1 MTISD
6 IELLRSEELRR
17 AIDENIERDATA
29 IALDKRVP
37 HASLVA
43 TEVKYLQR
51 ARRKL
56 PRLYE
61 ARCIIPPRAFE
72 QSSSEEAAM
81 RKALSGKRLLD
92 LTCGLGIDVI
102 AQAAHFESVVAL
114 ERDPVLAEVVRHN
127 LRLLGIDN
135 VEVVTASAEEYVASC
150 NDHFDWVFA
159 DPDRRS
165 ADGKKMVCMEDCSPN
180 ILALMPRLEKIA
192 SRVALKLSPLF
203 DCDEAF
209 RLFGPAEVEVVSI
222 GGECK
227 ELNIYTHAEHNVLH
241 IAASGFESLCFAPE
255 DMSAAPCSESF
266 ESGAWRYLI
275 IPDVALQK
283 GRVAIAAL
291 RPYASMW
298 SNNGYGFSLVP
309 PAKELPCRTYEITA
323 IEPYRPKELKRSLK
337 GEGVEILK
345 RDTQLS
351 VEGIRRASAL
361 RAGDSHTIAVTT
373 INRENW
379 VIHIK
384 SLPLL

>member
-1 MTISD
+1 MMTISD

-56 PRLYE
+56 PRLYD

-72 QSSSEEAAM
+72 QSSGEEAAS
-81 RKALSGKRLLD
+81 RKALAGKRLLD

-114 ERDPVLAEVVRHN
+114 ERDPVLAEVVRYN
-127 LRLLGIDN
+127 LQLLGIEN
-135 VEVVTASAEEYVASC
+135 VEVITTSAEEYVASC

-180 ILALMPRLEKIA
+180 ILALMPRLKEVA

-227 ELNIYTHAEHNVLH
+227 ELNVYTNAERNMLH
-241 IAASGFESLCFAPE
+241 IAASGFEALHFAPE
-255 DMSAAPCSESF
+255 EMSAVPSNESF
-266 ESGAWRYLI
+266 EGGAWRYLI

-283 GRVAIAAL
+283 GRVAVAAL
-291 RPYASMW
+291 RPYGSIW
-298 SNNGYGFSLVP
+298 SNNGYGFSLEP

-337 GEGVEILK
+337 GKGVEILK

-351 VEGIRRASAL
+351 VEGIRRASSL
-361 RAGDSHTIAVTT
+361 RAGNDHTIAVTT

-384 SLPLL
+384 